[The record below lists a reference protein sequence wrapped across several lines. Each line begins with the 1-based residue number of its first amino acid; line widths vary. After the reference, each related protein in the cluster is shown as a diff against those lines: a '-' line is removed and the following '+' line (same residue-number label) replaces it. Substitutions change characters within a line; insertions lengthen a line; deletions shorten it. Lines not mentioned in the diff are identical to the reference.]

1 MYNKIS
7 FLSLALIA
15 ACFIA
20 ATFSTKI
27 YYKPAKLKNVTGNLC
42 QYLPYVDSIWGLD
55 MKGNREPLD
64 SLAIMLNIDRKLIC
78 NYQLSEVGANVIKV
92 KLSNTFDNSENLNQY
107 LFNHAER
114 YRNVNFNG
122 EISANMF
129 VAPDGTYMGHKIID
143 NESFKVFKPLAK
155 VFPFYMLQFTPGES
169 NDKPIMDTVK
179 VTVKIQMEEE
189 LFVKP

>member
-1 MYNKIS
+1 MNNKIS

-27 YYKPAKLKNVTGNLC
+27 YYKPAKLQRVENLC
-42 QYLPYVDSIWGLD
+42 QYLPYIDSIWGLN
-55 MKGNREPLD
+55 MQGNREPLD
-64 SLAIMLNIDRKLIC
+64 SLAIMLNIDRKLTC
-78 NYQLSEVGANVIKV
+78 EYQLSQVANNVIHV
-92 KLSNTFDNSENLNQY
+92 KLANNFQGSENLDQY
-107 LFNHAER
+107 LLNHAER

-129 VAPDGTYMGHKIID
+129 VAPDGSYMGHKIID

-155 VFPFYMLQFTPGES
+155 IFPFYMLHFTPGEL
-169 NDKPIMDTVK
+169 NDKTIMDTVK
-179 VTVKIQMEEE
+179 VIVKIQMEEE
-189 LFVKP
+189 LFVK

>member
-1 MYNKIS
+1 MNNKIS

-27 YYKPAKLKNVTGNLC
+27 YYKPAKLQRVENLC
-42 QYLPYVDSIWGLD
+42 QYLPYIDSIWGLN
-55 MKGNREPLD
+55 MQGNREPLD
-64 SLAIMLNIDRKLIC
+64 SLAIMLNIDRKLTC
-78 NYQLSEVGANVIKV
+78 EYQLSQVANNVIHV
-92 KLSNTFDNSENLNQY
+92 KLANNFQGSENLDQY
-107 LFNHAER
+107 LLNHAER

-129 VAPDGTYMGHKIID
+129 VAPDGSYMGHKIID

-155 VFPFYMLQFTPGES
+155 IFPFYMLHFTPGEL
-169 NDKPIMDTVK
+169 NDKAIMDTVK
-179 VTVKIQMEEE
+179 VIVKIQMEEE
-189 LFVKP
+189 LFVK